1 MRSKSREAPPSTA
14 SINSQRLCWVNPP
27 NAIALKTKKTTW
39 ACKATRSLH
48 PQVSLMI
55 LQLSMTLLASGRN
68 RLFRAIANK
77 VDASNVTVSVLK
89 PNVNVHRSAFAAT
102 VRIMKAIRWEK
113 NSLLNIDR
121 KNNWLKHKILVSLA
135 AAQNL
140 DAAKDTVSA
149 FKRI

>member
-1 MRSKSREAPPSTA
+1 
-14 SINSQRLCWVNPP
+14 
-27 NAIALKTKKTTW
+27 
-39 ACKATRSLH
+39 
-48 PQVSLMI
+48 
-55 LQLSMTLLASGRN
+55 MTLLASGRN